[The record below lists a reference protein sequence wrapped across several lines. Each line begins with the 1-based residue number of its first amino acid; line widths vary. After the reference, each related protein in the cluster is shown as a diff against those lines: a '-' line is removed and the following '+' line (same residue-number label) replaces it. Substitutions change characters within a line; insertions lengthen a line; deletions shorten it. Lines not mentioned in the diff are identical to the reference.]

1 VHGSMALFESLLL
14 ATLLALGAGF
24 VDAYG
29 YISLGHVFV
38 ANMTGTTVLLGV
50 AAAHADATLA
60 GHYVLTVGA
69 FAAGAL
75 LGALLKRSCGCGSAP
90 LALGGIVLAGVA
102 LGEPSHITALALLAA
117 VMGLQGSAVTRFRSI
132 SLQTIVITGTIVR
145 LAEGAVATVLGGGRV
160 EPDVHEANVH
170 HALTWSGYLVG
181 AGAGGLGLERLGV
194 PLLPPAVALLAAAA
208 LLALIETRDPD
219 R

>member
-1 VHGSMALFESLLL
+1 MHGSMALFESLLL

-29 YISLGHVFV
+29 YVSLGHVFV
-38 ANMTGTTVLLGV
+38 ANMTGTTVLLGI
-50 AAAHADATLA
+50 AAAHGNGALA
-60 GHYVLTVGA
+60 AHYVLTVGA
-69 FAAGAL
+69 FAVGAL
-75 LGALLKRSCGCGSAP
+75 SGALVKRLTGRGSMP
-90 LALGGIVLAGVA
+90 LLVGGVVLVA
-102 LGEPSHITALALLAA
+102 LAFGGLSRVIALVLLAA

-145 LAEGAVATVLGGGRV
+145 LAEGAVATVVGGGKV
-160 EPDVHEANVH
+160 EPDVHEANIH

-181 AGAGGLGLERLGV
+181 AGAGGLALDRLALPLV
-194 PLLPPAVALLAAAA
+194 PAAATMLAATALLV
-208 LLALIETRDPD
+208 LIEARDPG